1 MSHYMG
7 TEREV
12 PQFPTGVCNGHYYL
26 CVFCE
31 QGEMCF
37 AFVSYF
43 PKAAG
48 FDQCVQFADYDQCD
62 NYIDQSKLLCCI
74 SEFTPLCTLV
84 IPSHCMSGQLQNCF
98 ITDTA
103 PIIIHH
109 SGGLCKSWEP
119 KIDMA
124 FVE

>member
-1 MSHYMG
+1 MG

-48 FDQCVQFADYDQCD
+48 FDQRVQFADYDQCD
-62 NYIDQSKLLCCI
+62 NYIDQSKLIVLHQGVY
-74 SEFTPLCTLV
+74 SFVHVSYPLSLHERTTTKLLYNRHCPYNY
-84 IPSHCMSGQLQNCF
+84 PSQRWTVQIMSTQN
-98 ITDTA
+98 
-103 PIIIHH
+103 
-109 SGGLCKSWEP
+109 
-119 KIDMA
+119 
-124 FVE
+124 